1 MKTIGLIGGMNW
13 QSTIEYYRII
23 NNEVLRR
30 TSGKHAARIVID
42 SVDFGEV
49 YMLFTKQDFEGL
61 TGLLL
66 KAAGNLENAGAELL
80 MIGAN
85 TMHFAAETV
94 QAGIHIPLVSIV
106 DATLTAIRAKGLT
119 RVGLLGTKFT
129 MEQPYFKH
137 RLRSNGI
144 EVSVPGEEDREFI
157 QQTIFTELFNA
168 TLNPKSKK
176 RFLSI
181 MEVLAKDG
189 AQGIVLGC
197 TEIPLLIKQEDTA
210 LPVFD
215 TTEIHSLAAV
225 EMASINN
232 EE

>member
-30 TSGKHAARIVID
+30 TSGKHAAKIVID

-49 YMLFTKQDFEGL
+49 YMLFSNRDFEGL
-61 TGLLL
+61 TTLLINSAQ
-66 KAAGNLENAGAELL
+66 KLEKAGAELL

-85 TMHFAAETV
+85 TMHFAAESV
-94 QAGIHIPLVSIV
+94 QAGICVPLVNIM
-106 DATLTAIRAKGLT
+106 DATIEAIRAKGLT
-119 RVGLLGTKFT
+119 KVGLLGTKFT
-129 MEQPYFKH
+129 MEQDFFKQ
-137 RLRSNGI
+137 RLIANGI
-144 EVSVPGEEDREFI
+144 DVVVPGTEDREFI
-157 QQTIFTELFNA
+157 HQTIFTELFNA
-168 TLNPKSKK
+168 TINPESKK

-181 MEVLAKDG
+181 MDGLASEG
-189 AQGIVLGC
+189 AQGIILGC

-215 TTEIHSLAAV
+215 TTEIHAKAAV
-225 EMASINN
+225 ELAST
-232 EE
+232 